1 MDGPYAAVKFPPK
14 DSALQA
20 AAAAAVS
27 NEEAGILLQD
37 VRLLRKDE
45 LQVII
50 SLLLILSLI
59 TKFCLKEES
68 CHEVFFLSRLL
79 FFFVHANLPAKLRHN
94 PPNIFFSLVAIWPL
108 TAQVWLPVKNF
119 SR

>member
-1 MDGPYAAVKFPPK
+1 MEMCSIGEDRRNYPFILFEHCILLFQVDGPYAAVKFPPK

-27 NEEAGILLQD
+27 NEEAGVLLQD

-50 SLLLILSLI
+50 S
-59 TKFCLKEES
+59 
-68 CHEVFFLSRLL
+68 FF
-79 FFFVHANLPAKLRHN
+79 NKQ
-94 PPNIFFSLVAIWPL
+94 I
-108 TAQVWLPVKNF
+108 
-119 SR
+119 